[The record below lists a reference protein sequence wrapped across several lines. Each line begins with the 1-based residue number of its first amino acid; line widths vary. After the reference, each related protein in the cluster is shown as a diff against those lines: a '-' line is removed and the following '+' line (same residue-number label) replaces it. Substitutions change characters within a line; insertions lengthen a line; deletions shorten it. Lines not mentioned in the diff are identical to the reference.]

1 MGPLRKFA
9 LPLVAAL
16 AVQGC
21 LFLPA
26 EEVEGED
33 PFFFEV
39 QASGQE
45 SGFVEAGTIVSS
57 SAQALPADYEC
68 EGHCTNPIHD
78 STTWFFPVLRV
89 Y

>member
-1 MGPLRKFA
+1 MRLSREFA
-9 LPLVAAL
+9 LPLVAVL

-39 QASGQE
+39 EASKEE
-45 SGFVEAGTIVSS
+45 SGFVDAGTALSA
-57 SAQALPADYEC
+57 SAQVLPANFEC
-68 EGHCTNPIHD
+68 DRDCAIQVYD
-78 STTWFFPVLRV
+78 SNTWFFPVLRV

>member
-1 MGPLRKFA
+1 MRPSRKFA

-33 PFFFEV
+33 PFFFEA

-45 SGFVEAGTIVSS
+45 GGFVEADSIVSS
-57 SAQALPADYEC
+57 PAQALPVNNEC
-68 EGHCTNPIHD
+68 EGHCTHQVYD
-78 STTWFFPVLRV
+78 STAWFFPVLRV

>member
-16 AVQGC
+16 ALQGC

-57 SAQALPADYEC
+57 TAQALPAHDEC
-68 EGHCTNPIHD
+68 EEHCINSMYD
-78 STTWFFPVLRV
+78 SNTWFFPVLRV